1 MICACNDSH
10 WFKAQVK
17 QGEFQKKNLWF
28 VWVFFFKP
36 STFQS
41 EALFNYAEKKKIHP
55 GRFLGLQGAVR
66 PQTEN
71 GPMYGYSQPNVSLSG
86 SEEGEW
92 ALES

>member
-1 MICACNDSH
+1 MNSRKRISGL
-10 WFKAQVK
+10 F
-17 QGEFQKKNLWF
+17 EFFL
-28 VWVFFFKP
+28 KP

-41 EALFNYAEKKKIHP
+41 EALFNYAEKKMIHP

>member
-1 MICACNDSH
+1 M
-10 WFKAQVK
+10 
-17 QGEFQKKNLWF
+17 
-28 VWVFFFKP
+28 
-36 STFQS
+36 
-41 EALFNYAEKKKIHP
+41 LFNHAEKEKMHP

-71 GPMYGYSQPNVSLSG
+71 GPMYGYSQNVSLSG